1 VKALKK
7 IIVIGSGYGGVTAA
21 ALLQKS
27 GCSVTLLEAAAE
39 WGGCAGKF
47 QRRKFVFPVGATLA
61 MGLNNDSIHGKINR
75 FLEIYVEAFRLST
88 VMDVTVNNETIKYYS
103 NKESFL
109 QMWRKKLP
117 ASADKVEA
125 FFREVW
131 FLSAILQKH
140 MNEFPVIYPHTY
152 QETAALLRGM
162 SWSSL
167 RLLPLRNKSFKYML
181 EKHGLTEEN
190 MLREFLDNVLMDSLQ
205 TTSDKCSLLMG
216 AAALDIYHEDAWYI
230 EGGHYRLIEKMIES
244 LKGNGGQVLKPRKAE
259 VVKKNGKIWTVKD
272 HRGNVHEAEHV
283 ILNMP
288 LSNAEKILNEKDR
301 SSLKKKLRYAASN
314 REQWGAF
321 SLYFGIK
328 DVMGENA
335 PLFQQFTAEENS
347 LSESSHFFVS
357 ASASEDRR
365 RAPEGHR
372 SLTISTHVDLKNWS
386 TKEMYDQKSSKLK
399 QQVKSR
405 LEKAYPGFQDSI
417 VYEITGGPSAWERFT
432 LRMDG
437 GVGGFP
443 QIPGYSLT
451 DAVSHRSGIKGLWIC
466 GDTVFPGAGSI
477 GAASSGVHTAR
488 SILKRRIL

>member
-1 VKALKK
+1 MKK

-27 GCSVTLLEAAAE
+27 GCSVTLLEAAVE

-47 QRRKFVFPVGATLA
+47 QRKKFVFPVGATLA
-61 MGLNNDSIHGKINR
+61 MGLNNESIHGKINR
-75 FLEIYVEAFRLST
+75 FLGINLEAFRLST
-88 VMDVTVNNETIKYYS
+88 VMDVTVDNETINYFS
-103 NKESFL
+103 NKETFL
-109 QMWRKKLP
+109 QMWKKKLP
-117 ASADKVEA
+117 ASADKIEA

-131 FLSAILQKH
+131 HLSTILQKH
-140 MNEFPVIYPHTY
+140 MKEFPVIYPHTY
-152 QETAALLRGM
+152 QETTALLRGM

-181 EKHGLTEEN
+181 DKHDLTEEY

-244 LKGNGGQVLKPRKAE
+244 IKDNGGQVLKPRKAE
-259 VVKKNGKIWTVKD
+259 DVQKKGKTWIVKD
-272 HRGNVHEAEHV
+272 HRGNVHEADHV

-288 LSNAEKILNEKDR
+288 LSNAEGLLSEKDR
-301 SSLKKKLRYAASN
+301 LSLKKKLRHAASE

-335 PLFQQFTAEENS
+335 PLFQQFSAAANS
-347 LSESSHFFVS
+347 WSESSHFFVS
-357 ASASEDRR
+357 ASAPEDRH

-372 SLTISTHVDLKNWS
+372 SLTISTHVDIKNWS
-386 TKEMYDQKSSKLK
+386 TKEMYDQKSSNLK
-399 QQVKSR
+399 QQIKNR
-405 LEKAYPGFQDSI
+405 LEKAYPGFQDSV

-432 LRMDG
+432 SRKNG

-443 QIPGYSLT
+443 QIPGYALT
-451 DAVSHRSGIKGLWIC
+451 NAVSHRSGIKGLWIC